1 VYYVVD
7 RDSDGIPDFTGSL
20 LLDMEKPT
28 GVVVLGDDLYV
39 SGYQGG
45 KGMVWKVANAHTYAL
60 QNKVC

>member
-20 LLDMEKPT
+20 LLGMDKPT

-39 SGYQGG
+39 SGYQNG
-45 KGMVWKVANAHTYAL
+45 KGSVWKIQNAHTYAL
-60 QNKVC
+60 QNKV